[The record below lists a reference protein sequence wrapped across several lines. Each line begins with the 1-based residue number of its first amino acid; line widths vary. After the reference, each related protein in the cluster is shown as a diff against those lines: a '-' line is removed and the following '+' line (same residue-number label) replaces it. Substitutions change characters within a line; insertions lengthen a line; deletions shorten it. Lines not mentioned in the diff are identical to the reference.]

1 ESSNRYTA
9 PDVRRGERVIL
20 YTYGD
25 TNQFYWRPLG
35 LDDHL
40 RKLETIVWAI
50 SATRDETKTTLDL
63 ETCYIVEFSSHA
75 KAISISTCKADGEPF
90 AYDIQ
95 LNTKDGRFTIQ
106 DDAAGADKEGNLWLF
121 DSANTHF
128 RMQNIDGTLLELKKI
143 DVNVVVPGTLTGTV
157 EKDINC
163 SCENMNV
170 TARSNFVA
178 KVGADFSVDAGGSA
192 NVKAGSNVTLDAGAN
207 ANVKAGSNVE
217 AKAGGDL
224 SLEAG
229 GNFNAK
235 GSMVNVE
242 SSGPAMVKGG

>member
-1 ESSNRYTA
+1 SS
-9 PDVRRGERVIL
+9 
-20 YTYGD
+20 
-25 TNQFYWRPLG
+25 
-35 LDDHL
+35 
-40 RKLETIVWAI
+40 
-50 SATRDETKTTLDL
+50 DL
-63 ETCYIVEFSSHA
+63 
-75 KAISISTCKADGEPF
+75 
-90 AYDIQ
+90 
-95 LNTKDGRFTIQ
+95 
-106 DDAAGADKEGNLWLF
+106 
-121 DSANTHF
+121 
-128 RMQNIDGTLLELKKI
+128 LKKI

-157 EKDINC
+157 EKDINF

-235 GSMVNVE
+235 GSRSEEHTSELQSRENLVCRLLLEKKKKNT
-242 SSGPAMVKGG
+242 KIR